1 MVRIIVDTATDL
13 PPNVMYEYNL
23 TSVPTR
29 VRFGDEIFKVG
40 IDLDDNEFYEMLSTS
55 DYFPKTVH
63 APPRDFYNVFSGSR
77 EETIYLSIS
86 RKLSKY
92 YDSAVLAKNNFR
104 MNHVTVYDTDILSMA
119 TGMMAITA
127 SKMARLGYSL
137 REIIQVLDQM
147 KKKAVIY
154 LAVPTLQYLYVSG
167 RVNRSQLLSGRLLN
181 IKPILRVADGEIV
194 SGGRASGMK
203 RAIEEIPQLLSN
215 DFNKADDIMMTILH
229 SNNLEGAFEMNK
241 SIQSRFSVV
250 ESYESR
256 IGSSIGANVGPGA
269 VGIAVVPSIR
279 I

>member
-13 PPNVMYEYNL
+13 PPNVKYEYNL

-40 IDLDDNEFYEMLSTS
+40 IDLDDNEFYEMLSIS
-55 DYFPKTVH
+55 DFFPKTVH
-63 APPRDFYNVFSGSR
+63 APPRDFYNVFSGTQ

-92 YDSAVLAKNNFR
+92 YYSAVLAKNNFH
-104 MNHVTVYDTDILSMA
+104 MNHVTVYDTDTLSMA

-127 SKMARLGYSL
+127 SKMASLGYNL
-137 REIIQVLDQM
+137 REIIQVIDEM
-147 KKKAVIY
+147 KKQAVIY

-167 RVNRSQLLSGRLLN
+167 RVNRAQLLSGSLLN
-181 IKPILRVADGEIV
+181 IKPILRVADGVIT
-194 SGGRASGMK
+194 SGGRARGMK
-203 RAIEEIPQLLSN
+203 RAIAEIPQLLNN
-215 DFNKADDIMMTILH
+215 DFNKSDDIMVTILH
-229 SNNLEGAFEMNK
+229 SNNLKGAFELNK
-241 SIQSRFSVV
+241 SILSNYTVV

-256 IGSSIGANVGPGA
+256 IGSSVGANVGPGA
-269 VGIAVVPSIR
+269 VGIAVVPFIK